1 MKKHRKDIKNM
12 DFCLAYSVFPSVI
25 NTLGG
30 FIVLGILFEG
40 DAVLGR
46 EAIISCQ

>member
-1 MKKHRKDIKNM
+1 MKKHRKDIKSM

-25 NTLGG
+25 NTLGD
-30 FIVLGILFEG
+30 FIFLGILFEG

-46 EAIISCQ
+46 EAIILCP